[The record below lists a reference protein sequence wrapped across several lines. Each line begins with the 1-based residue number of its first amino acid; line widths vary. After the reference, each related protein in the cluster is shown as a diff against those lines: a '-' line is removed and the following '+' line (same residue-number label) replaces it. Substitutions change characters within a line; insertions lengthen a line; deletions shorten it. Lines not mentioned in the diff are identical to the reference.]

1 MNSAMELIQR
11 IEANGGRFLIE
22 GEELVIRPGDAAMPL
37 MKELRARK
45 AEIIAL
51 LRTRTEQEAE
61 SAPESD
67 ALPGEWL
74 LENCLF
80 LDRWWGGTGSLY
92 LDAAHWC
99 AAHRH
104 PAPVS
109 RQAFIAALRGEGFQ
123 VGSDGLVAGLVLK
136 ADVLAH
142 EAFQNPPEPAYN
154 PNCKLSGHK
163 KGHSR
168 RKAKD

>member
-1 MNSAMELIQR
+1 MELIQR
-11 IEANGGRFLIE
+11 IEAAGGRFAVE

-37 MKELRARK
+37 VEELRTHK

-92 LDAAHWC
+92 LDAARWC
-99 AAHRH
+99 AAHGR
-104 PAPVS
+104 PVPES
-109 RQAFIAALRGEGFQ
+109 RRAFTAALRREGFQ
-123 VGSDGLVAGLVLK
+123 VGSDGLVAGLILRE
-136 ADVLAH
+136 DL
-142 EAFQNPPEPAYN
+142 EAIERSQAAPKKLDPAI
-154 PNCKLSGHK
+154 K
-163 KGHSR
+163 KRAR
-168 RKAKD
+168 RAAQ